1 MRESGGEESKVEVYR
16 KVLSIFPIKCTFHL
30 RVGMFFTYKHLN

>member
-16 KVLSIFPIKCTFHL
+16 KVLSIFPIKMHIPS
-30 RVGMFFTYKHLN
+30 